1 MRSRADPG
9 ITGTEHENLAL
20 DYAVSHRAAMILV
33 TMHRAASDQKRYV
46 RVLAVLNC
54 LKFYVLYAFFQLF
67 GLLCVVSSLD
77 VFIGDLKLLKA
88 GIVVLLM

>member
-1 MRSRADPG
+1 M
-9 ITGTEHENLAL
+9 I
-20 DYAVSHRAAMILV
+20 RAAMILV

-46 RVLAVLNC
+46 RVLAVLNF
-54 LKFYVLYAFFQLF
+54 LKFYVLYALFQLF

-77 VFIGDLKLLKA
+77 VFIGDLKWLKA